1 MGKSNKRGQEIRGFI
16 LQNIPKNPHNIVN
29 QVVDHFSI
37 SRQAVSR
44 YIQKLL
50 KEEYITAEG
59 HTRQRKY
66 SLRVIHKE
74 HFSVPLAGLEEDML
88 WEKRIFDLFNGVPEN
103 VLDIWHYSFTE
114 MVNNAIDHS
123 GGKKLTVDVEMNG
136 FLTRIFVSDDGIGI
150 FKKIKEEC
158 GLEDE
163 RHAILELAKGKLT
176 TDPESHTGEG
186 IFFTSRMLDNFEVL
200 SGEVYFS
207 HEFGQEKDWILE
219 RDLPRTGT
227 AVFMSLANQSPRAYQ
242 EVFGRF
248 ASEDEDYGFTKTV
261 VPVRLV
267 RHGVE
272 NLVSRSQ
279 AKRLLGR
286 VDRFKTVILDF
297 QDVDSIGRAFADE
310 IFRIF
315 QRNHPN
321 ILLLTV
327 NTVEYVEKMIALA
340 KGRE

>member
-1 MGKSNKRGQEIRGFI
+1 MARYYKRGREIREFI
-16 LQNIPKNPHNIVN
+16 LQSIPKHPQDVVN
-29 QVVDHFSI
+29 QVVDRFGI

-44 YIQKLL
+44 YIQELL
-50 KEEYITAEG
+50 AEG
-59 HTRQRKY
+59 YISAKGNTRQRTY
-66 SLRVIHKE
+66 SLRVIHE
-74 HFSVPLAGLEEDML
+74 SRISVPLAGLEEDRL
-88 WEKRIFDLFNGVPEN
+88 WRERIVDIFEGIPTN
-103 VLDIWHYSFTE
+103 VLNIWHYSFTE

-123 GGKKLTVDVEMNG
+123 GGKELTIAVEMNG
-136 FLTRIFVSDDGIGI
+136 LLTMISMHDDGIGI
-150 FKKIKEEC
+150 FRKIKEGC

-163 RHAILELAKGKLT
+163 RHAVLELAKGKLT

-186 IFFTSRMLDNFEVL
+186 IFFTSRMLDDFAVL

-207 HEFGQEKDWILE
+207 HKFGKEEEWILE
-219 RDLPRTGT
+219 RELPKTGT
-227 AVFMSLANQSPRAYQ
+227 SVFMFLANQSRRTDQ
-242 EVFGRF
+242 EVFKRF
-248 ASEDEDYGFTKTV
+248 SSEEEDYGFTKTV

-286 VDRFKTVILDF
+286 VDKFKTVILDF

-310 IFRIF
+310 VFRVF
-315 QRNHPN
+315 ERSHPS
-321 ILLLTV
+321 ILLIPI
-327 NTVEYVEKMIALA
+327 NTVECVEKMIALA